1 MSVLGRLSITIT
13 ASFIAT
19 LSNAQDPTLAGI
31 EAIEWVDSS
40 SAQLKALLSNTDVVS
55 KLANQL
61 GPPEDFREAV
71 PEYVG
76 EFRVVDLNDD
86 GQLELV
92 CTTDV
97 SGRAFYTTLVV
108 IFQQRG
114 RLARAAVS
122 THGAN
127 MLNLGS
133 RIVDLNHDGRKEV
146 IVPQLMEEYQ
156 GYRSVAE
163 LPDIYR
169 FEHGALVKAN
179 LEFRAYYRETLIP
192 QLKQKLKAL
201 QNEPKTDDQQ
211 HRVDVIRREI
221 AAAESLYGA

>member
-19 LSNAQDPTLAGI
+19 LSNAQDPTLAGV

-122 THGAN
+122 THGAK
-127 MLNLGS
+127 MLKLGS
-133 RIVDLNHDGRKEV
+133 RIVYLNHDGRKEV

-192 QLKQKLKAL
+192 QLKQKLNAL

>member
-76 EFRVVDLNDD
+76 EFRVD

>member
-19 LSNAQDPTLAGI
+19 LSNAQDPTLAGV

-76 EFRVVDLNDD
+76 EFRVD

>member
-19 LSNAQDPTLAGI
+19 LSNAQDPTLAGV